1 MKKLGID
8 TPPTAKPVAKRST
21 SEPRRTAA
29 IVPSG
34 IARSSD
40 QSKATAPSSKVAGS
54 RSPIAMVTGWWVM
67 TDRPRSRCTIF
78 PSQSAYCT

>member
-8 TPPTAKPVAKRST
+8 TPPTVKPVARRSI

-34 IARSSD
+34 IATSSD
-40 QSKATAPSSKVAGS
+40 QTKATAPSSNVAGS
-54 RSPIAMVTGWWVM
+54 RSPIAMVTGWWVV
-67 TDRPRSRCTIF
+67 TDRPRSRCTMRS
-78 PSQSAYCT
+78 SQMTYCT